1 MPPLTLRTLVGTIGL
16 AIAIITTVSIP
27 LGYFL
32 VVYTSAADN
41 LNFVAS
47 LNASQVGK
55 FVLTDDTSW
64 QRQTGRLAELVELPV
79 GDDAPI
85 RQRVYDRQGTL
96 LLADGGPPSA
106 PMLMRG
112 MPIVVR
118 GSTVGRIGRDQP
130 ACCAL

>member
-1 MPPLTLRTLVGTIGL
+1 MPPLTLRTLVGTVGL

-55 FVLTDDTSW
+55 FALTDDTSHSGNC
-64 QRQTGRLAELVELPV
+64 RIIT
-79 GDDAPI
+79 
-85 RQRVYDRQGTL
+85 TC
-96 LLADGGPPSA
+96 
-106 PMLMRG
+106 
-112 MPIVVR
+112 
-118 GSTVGRIGRDQP
+118 GSTRR
-130 ACCAL
+130 